1 MMTTKGQLFVI
12 CAPSGAGKTSLVNRL
27 VKQVKRLKVSVS
39 YTTRPKRSR
48 EKEGISYYFVDEKEF
63 QSLIDHKKL
72 LEHANV
78 FGYFYGTSR
87 TRVESELKKGNDVI
101 LEIDFQGADQIRENF
116 PESIHIFILPPS
128 MESLR
133 ERITKR
139 GQDEPE
145 VIERRL
151 NEAHEEMT
159 HVRDFQYIVVND
171 RYELALLQLK
181 SIIYAE
187 RAKTQQ
193 QLQRHAWLLKRLDI

>member
-1 MMTTKGQLFVI
+1 MATKGQLFVI
-12 CAPSGAGKTSLVNRL
+12 CAPSGAGKTSLVNKLIR
-27 VKQVKRLKVSVS
+27 QVKHLKVSIS

-48 EKEGISYYFVDEKEF
+48 EKEKISYYFIDEPEF
-63 QSLIDHKKL
+63 QGLIRDKKL
-72 LEHANV
+72 LEHAKV

-87 TRVESELKKGNDVI
+87 ARVESELKKGNDVI
-101 LEIDFQGADQIRENF
+101 LEIDFQGADQIRKNF

-128 MESLR
+128 MKSLR

-151 NEAHEEMT
+151 NEAHREMT
-159 HVRDFQYIVVND
+159 HVRDFDYIVVND
-171 RYELALLQLK
+171 RYDLALMQLK

-187 RAKTQQ
+187 RARTSQ
-193 QLQRHAWLLKRLDI
+193 QLQRQAWLLKQLDI

>member
-1 MMTTKGQLFVI
+1 MMTKGQLFVI

-48 EKEGISYYFVDEKEF
+48 EKHGTSYYFVDEKEF
-63 QSLIDHKKL
+63 QSLIDDKKL
-72 LEHANV
+72 LEYANV

-87 TRVESELKKGNDVI
+87 SRVESELKKGNDVI

-139 GQDEPE
+139 GQDAPE